1 MDWDAFS
8 AIAEAVGL
16 IVIVASL
23 IYISVQTKQAN
34 DHATASSEISFM
46 EGVNSIFE
54 GWASDEHTATIIRKG
69 FQSFNEL
76 GKAEQALFQSRVGA
90 LINQLLLAESLTSK
104 NLLSQE
110 IANEVKKVTI
120 AVLTT
125 DGGLE
130 YWEHDS
136 KITPGG
142 PELLALAKEL
152 KGQQPNITELVPW
165 WRSE

>member
-1 MDWDAFS
+1 M
-8 AIAEAVGL
+8 
-16 IVIVASL
+16 
-23 IYISVQTKQAN
+23 
-34 DHATASSEISFM
+34 
-46 EGVNSIFE
+46 
-54 GWASDEHTATIIRKG
+54 
-69 FQSFNEL
+69 
-76 GKAEQALFQSRVGA
+76 GA
-90 LINQLLLAESLTSK
+90 LINHLWLADELTKK

-110 IANEVKKVTI
+110 IADEVKKATI

-152 KGQQPNITELVPW
+152 KGKQPNITEMIPW
-165 WRSE
+165 WSTE